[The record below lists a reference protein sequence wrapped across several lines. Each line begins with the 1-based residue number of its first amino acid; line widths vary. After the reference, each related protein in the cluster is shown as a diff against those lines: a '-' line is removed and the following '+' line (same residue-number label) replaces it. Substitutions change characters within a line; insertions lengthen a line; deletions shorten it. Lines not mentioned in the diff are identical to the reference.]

1 MWCSADA
8 TTISHYITDVVG
20 VELLS
25 SRIAVLPKLD
35 RLQLFSV
42 TASNVSFIAVGP
54 YLYALGLVVSH
65 AIISGKKRLS
75 RLISL
80 IIA

>member
-25 SRIAVLPKLD
+25 SRTMLPKLD